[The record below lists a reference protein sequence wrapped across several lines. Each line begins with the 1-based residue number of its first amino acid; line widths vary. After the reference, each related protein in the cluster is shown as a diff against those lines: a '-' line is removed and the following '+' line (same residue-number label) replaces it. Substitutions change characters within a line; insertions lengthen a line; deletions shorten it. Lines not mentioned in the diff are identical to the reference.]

1 MNFRQTSETRVSVN
15 NAILVDLLCTLG
27 WGGAVP
33 GYEDRTDAFA
43 YKGSTATVEMD
54 KNNGSIRLFCR
65 GQEISV
71 YDSQHPEACSNPA
84 FVDDLV
90 TEVRGEM
97 RKALVGQIEADRQFV
112 RARRAK
118 KTV

>member
-1 MNFRQTSETRVSVN
+1 MNCRPTSQTRPNVN
-15 NAILVDLLCTLG
+15 SAILVDMLCTLG

-71 YDSQHPEACSNPA
+71 YDSQHPEACSNPD
-84 FVDDLV
+84 FVDDLLA
-90 TEVRGEM
+90 EVRGEM
-97 RKALVGQIEADRQFV
+97 RKALVIQVEADRQFML
-112 RARRAK
+112 ARRAK
-118 KTV
+118 RPF

>member
-1 MNFRQTSETRVSVN
+1 MNGRQTSQTRPSVN

-33 GYEDRTDAFA
+33 GYEDRADAFA

-65 GQEISV
+65 GQAISV
-71 YDSQHPEACSNPA
+71 YDSQHPEACNNPA

-90 TEVRGEM
+90 TEVGGEM
-97 RKALVGQIEADRQFV
+97 RKALVTQIEADRQYMLS
-112 RARRAK
+112 RRAK
-118 KTV
+118 RPF